1 MPSALIVDDE
11 PNARERIR
19 ALLAR
24 HPGVTVAGEC
34 GDGIDALAAIRRE
47 RPQLLLL
54 DVQMPG
60 LDGFGVLAHLRPRE
74 IPVTVFITAF
84 DEHAIR
90 AFEVGAA
97 DYVLKPIVPS
107 RFDVAVTRAIERI
120 ERIGERTRA
129 PRSGVPAVLRAHS
142 GGPWIDRLI
151 AEKRGR
157 LQVIPLGSVR
167 WLASEGNYVRIQ
179 AADETYLMRATLG
192 LLERRLDPA
201 RFARIHRSSMVALRH
216 VSSLEPGEH
225 GDATV
230 HLQDGTALPVSRKRA
245 RELRERLRE
254 KGTF

>member
-24 HPGVTVAGEC
+24 HPSLTIVGEC
-34 GDGIDALAAIRRE
+34 GDGVDALAAIRRE

-74 IPVTVFITAF
+74 IPVTVFVTAF

-97 DYVLKPIVPS
+97 DYVLKPIVSS
-107 RFDVAVTRAIERI
+107 RFDVAVARAI
-120 ERIGERTRA
+120 ERIGERA
-129 PRSGVPAVLRAHS
+129 GVPRSGVPAVLRAHS

-157 LQVIPLGSVR
+157 LHVIPLASVR
-167 WLASEGNYVRIQ
+167 WLASEGNYVRIH
-179 AADETYLMRATLG
+179 AADESYLMRATLG

-201 RFARIHRSSMVALRH
+201 RFARIHRSSIVALRH
-216 VSSLEPGEH
+216 VFSMAPGEH

-230 HLQDGTALPVSRKRA
+230 RLQDGTVLPVSRKRA
-245 RELRERLRE
+245 RELRERLS
-254 KGTF
+254 T